1 MTTDQPC
8 LPGLRERKKAARRE
22 ALISASHELVA
33 EHGLDH
39 VTVEMIC
46 ERVGVSSRTF
56 FNYFESKV
64 DAVLAIGPWELDDA
78 AVAVFVGGGP
88 SGNDL
93 DDCAFLVTRL
103 LADPPIAHERLHRI
117 MELARREP
125 GLIARQMAWFEDHR
139 TTMERLVARRAGVA
153 DPGPRDALTHELL
166 GLLVRSTYR
175 HWEAGGCAGDP
186 AQHLPVVVEHLRSL
200 TR

>member
-1 MTTDQPC
+1 MTDENPA
-8 LPGLRERKKAARRE
+8 PGLRERKKAARRE

-64 DAVLAIGPWELDDA
+64 DAVLAIGPWALDDA

-88 SGNDL
+88 TGNDL
-93 DDCAFLVTRL
+93 DDCAYLVTQL
-103 LADPPIAHERLHRI
+103 LADPPVAHARLHTV

-125 GLIARQMAWFEDHR
+125 SLIARQMAWFEDHR
-139 TTMERLVARRAGVA
+139 TTMERLVARRADVEE
-153 DPGPRDALTHELL
+153 PGPREALTHELL

-175 HWEAGGCAGDP
+175 HWESSGCADDP
-186 AQHLPVVVEHLRSL
+186 VRHLPGVVDDLRSL